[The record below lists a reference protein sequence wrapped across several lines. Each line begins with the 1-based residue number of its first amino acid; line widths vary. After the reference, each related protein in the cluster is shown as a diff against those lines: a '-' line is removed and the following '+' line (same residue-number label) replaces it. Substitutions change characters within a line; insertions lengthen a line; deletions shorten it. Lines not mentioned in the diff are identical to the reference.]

1 MHVYTQV
8 KNREGTMYM
17 YMYVNVH
24 VHVDI
29 RHISHSLVGI
39 GQGHYYNDQT
49 DSQMNQIVQE
59 TLLENENKM

>member
-1 MHVYTQV
+1 
-8 KNREGTMYM
+8 MYM